1 MVNIRLYAPLIL
13 GFILSFFCKIEKI
26 EGKQLKQRPPS
37 YVFGIIWP
45 ILYIVLG
52 YSWSKSLKKDV
63 DILHGVC
70 TFLLSLWI
78 VIYSCLKMKKIGIYI
93 IASTIS
99 TVIAIISLHNH
110 RLSKILLIPLLAWL
124 IVAFQLNWNIVN

>member
-1 MVNIRLYAPLIL
+1 MKIDKIIKLIKTTSKYES
-13 GFILSFFCKIEKI
+13 I
-26 EGKQLKQRPPS
+26 
-37 YVFGIIWP
+37 
-45 ILYIVLG
+45 
-52 YSWSKSLKKDV
+52 YSGLMLKKDV

-99 TVIAIISLHNH
+99 TVIALISLHNH